1 MERLELTER
10 SRFVNMLTLAR
21 VPLIAAWMLFALAE
35 ERYGGFALGFFACAA
50 MLLSGLTDLWDG
62 WLARRWGVVS
72 TFGKLADPLM
82 DKIFYVVAFP
92 TLLWLVT
99 IRDGASFHSLLLLVF
114 TILYILRDLWVTF
127 MRAVGS
133 VYGAPVAAMTLG
145 KVRTALSFP
154 AAGWIYLHVL
164 LSPFASGA
172 AATAWLFS
180 VYFVEVSMTLL
191 NVYSFFSYTR
201 AYMPYVKKALEK

>member
-1 MERLELTER
+1 MTDR
-10 SRFVNMLTLAR
+10 SKIVNSLTLAR
-21 VPLIAAWMLFALAE
+21 VPLIAAWMAFALAE
-35 ERYGGFALGFFACAA
+35 QRYGGFAYGFCACAA

-62 WLARRWGVVS
+62 WLARKWGVVS

-99 IRDGASFHSLLLLVF
+99 VQDGGASLHSLSMLVF

-154 AAGWIYLHVL
+154 TAGWIYVYVV
-164 LSPFASGA
+164 LSPLVPGKL
-172 AATAWLFS
+172 ATAWL
-180 VYFVEVSMTLL
+180 VGTLAIELMMTLL
-191 NVYSFFSYTR
+191 NLYSFFSYTR
-201 AYMPYVKKALEK
+201 AYLPYVKKALEK

>member
-133 VYGAPVAAMTLG
+133 VYGDDPGQGAHRAFVPGGGVDIPPRASLAVCVRRGGDGVAFQRVFRGGLHDAPQRVQLLLLYEG
-145 KVRTALSFP
+145 
-154 AAGWIYLHVL
+154 LHAVCQK
-164 LSPFASGA
+164 G
-172 AATAWLFS
+172 T
-180 VYFVEVSMTLL
+180 
-191 NVYSFFSYTR
+191 
-201 AYMPYVKKALEK
+201 

>member
-1 MERLELTER
+1 MTDR

-21 VPLIAAWMLFALAE
+21 VPLIAAWMVFALAE
-35 ERYGGFALGFFACAA
+35 ERYGGFALGFCACAA

-62 WLARRWGVVS
+62 YLARKWGVVS

-99 IRDGASFHSLLLLVF
+99 IRSGASFHSLLLLVF

-154 AAGWIYLHVL
+154 TAGWIYLHVL
-164 LSPFASGA
+164 LSPFVSGMAAS
-172 AATAWLFS
+172 TWLLS

>member
-1 MERLELTER
+1 MTDK
-10 SRFVNMLTLAR
+10 SRIVNVLTLAR
-21 VPLIAAWMLFALAE
+21 VPLVVAWMVFALLE
-35 ERYGGFALGFFACAA
+35 ERYGGFALGFAACAS

-62 WLARRWGVVS
+62 SLARRWGVVS

-92 TLLWLVT
+92 TLIWLVAS
-99 IRDGASFHSLLLLVF
+99 RDGVASAHSLSMLAF

-133 VYGAPVAAMTLG
+133 VYGAPVAAMMLG

-154 AAGWIYLHVL
+154 AAGWIYLYVL
-164 LSPFASGA
+164 LSPVMPCRA
-172 AATAWLFS
+172 AHALLWSCYAVEALMTA
-180 VYFVEVSMTLL
+180 L
-191 NVYSFFSYTR
+191 NVYSFWSYTR